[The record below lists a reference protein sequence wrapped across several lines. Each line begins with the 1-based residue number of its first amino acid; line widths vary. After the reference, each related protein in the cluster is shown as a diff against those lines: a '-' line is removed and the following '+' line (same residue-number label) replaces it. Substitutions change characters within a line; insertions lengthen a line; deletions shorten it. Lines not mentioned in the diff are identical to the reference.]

1 MLRYQCSGCRTVAMI
16 GLAVVTLIRTDTS
29 LAVSEERTALF
40 SEALS
45 VLCRGSRRVS
55 QKKGPSGLCLYSGT
69 AFTYEHLNM
78 SVAVPDY
85 AK

>member
-1 MLRYQCSGCRTVAMI
+1 MI

-55 QKKGPSGLCLYSGT
+55 LKEGPFRL
-69 AFTYEHLNM
+69 
-78 SVAVPDY
+78 VPIQRNSLHI
-85 AK
+85 